1 MRKAWVRVEQRLDES
16 IAVRFQDHYVRV
28 QPCPKPIR
36 GLQAK
41 AAAAQPLKKTNPSKR
56 QTDWMNSFSLQSGP
70 SLRQAVKI
78 SNARS

>member
-1 MRKAWVRVEQRLDES
+1 MRGAVVRVEKRMDGVD
-16 IAVRFQDHYVRV
+16 AVRFRDRYVRV

-36 GLQAK
+36 GLPAK